1 MEIWGGFEMG
11 RGAFSFVEVVFV
23 FVFVF
28 KGHANGVPFLRG
40 WRDRKDDDCS
50 AVILPFH
57 RKNHSSFGLRLEGS
71 VSREFVPICSG
82 QDRSM
87 KMKLLLSDIER

>member
-11 RGAFSFVEVVFV
+11 RGAFIFVEVALIFAVL
-23 FVFVF
+23 F
-28 KGHANGVPFLRG
+28 KGHADNVPFLRG
-40 WRDRKDDDCS
+40 WGDRKDDDCS

-71 VSREFVPICSG
+71 VSREFVPIRSG

>member
-11 RGAFSFVEVVFV
+11 RGCFSFVEVVFV
-23 FVFVF
+23 FVFVS

-57 RKNHSSFGLRLEGS
+57 RKNHFSFGSDWKRAYL
-71 VSREFVPICSG
+71 VSLFLFVVVKT
-82 QDRSM
+82 DR
-87 KMKLLLSDIER
+87 